1 MEVLDITVNQKVT
14 VPQERILD
22 LLICG
27 VEGGASY
34 WMTVEGNWNAGKDG
48 WLENKISKGT
58 LNFSNRQATEEG
70 EGVKIRTI
78 DKLSLEAGLQLMA
91 KKYPKHFNDFM
102 NDNEDADT
110 GDVFLQLV
118 VLGELIYG

>member
-1 MEVLDITVNQKVT
+1 MK
-14 VPQERILD
+14 
-22 LLICG
+22 
-27 VEGGASY
+27 
-34 WMTVEGNWNAGKDG
+34 VEGNWNAGKDG
-48 WLENKISKGT
+48 WLENKILTGT
-58 LNFSNRQATEEG
+58 LDLSNRQATEEG

-102 NDNEDADT
+102 SINEDAIT

-118 VLGELIYG
+118 VLGEVIYG

>member
-34 WMTVEGNWNAGKDG
+34 WMTVEGNWNAGTDG

-58 LNFSNRQATEEG
+58 LNFSNRQAAEEG